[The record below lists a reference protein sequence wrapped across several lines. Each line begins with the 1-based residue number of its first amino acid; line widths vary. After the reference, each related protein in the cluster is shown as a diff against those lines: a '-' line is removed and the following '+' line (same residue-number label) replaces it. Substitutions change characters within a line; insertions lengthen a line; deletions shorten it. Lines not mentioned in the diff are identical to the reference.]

1 MSTPALRNQAFCLLA
16 PILIFALL
24 PTVSVWGSGEK
35 TAHANPNPPALEK
48 AGLVLTF
55 DDRNFDDWLAALPL
69 FDQYGVKATFF
80 ISGPIDEKALAAC
93 RQLIAHGHAIG
104 SHSVHH
110 LKAVEYV
117 REHSVEDYL
126 RQEIQP
132 QLDAWR
138 AAGISVTSFAFPS
151 SSSDAATES
160 ALLKIFRHL
169 RIGGP
174 MAPGDRLSDRDP
186 FFTPLAQVPTR
197 GALPS
202 KGIDYAPTRE
212 DRTFEQLDAALTRAA
227 TRGEILTL
235 YAHGIRHLGGKGH
248 FITPHALEHLF
259 LKAKELKLA
268 FYTFDQFRH
277 PWIRS
282 VNSASKRLSALGFAS
297 QRCARCGPHS
307 TLITA

>member
-1 MSTPALRNQAFCLLA
+1 MSAR
-16 PILIFALL
+16 ALL
-24 PTVSVWGSGEK
+24 PPLCRRMVLMPALALLTALSVAGADKAGPTKIS
-35 TAHANPNPPALEK
+35 NPPPLEK

-110 LKAVEYV
+110 LKALDYV
-117 REHSVEDYL
+117 REHSIEDYL

-132 QLDAWR
+132 QLDAWH
-138 AAGISVTSFAFPS
+138 AAGIPITAFAFPS
-151 SSSDAATES
+151 SSSDAATER
-160 ALLKIFRHL
+160 ALLKVFRHL

-186 FFTPLAQVPTR
+186 FFTLLAQVPTR

-212 DRTFEQLDAALTRAA
+212 DRTFEQFDAALARAA

-235 YAHGIRHLGGKGH
+235 YAHGIRNMGGKGH
-248 FITPHALEHLF
+248 FITPQALEHLF
-259 LKAKELKLA
+259 LKARELKLM
-268 FYTFDQFRH
+268 FYTFDQL
-277 PWIRS
+277 PS
-282 VNSASKRLSALGFAS
+282 SAS
-297 QRCARCGPHS
+297 PDE
-307 TLITA
+307 

>member
-1 MSTPALRNQAFCLLA
+1 MSAR
-16 PILIFALL
+16 ALL
-24 PTVSVWGSGEK
+24 PPLCRRMVLMPALALLTALSVAGADKAGL
-35 TAHANPNPPALEK
+35 TTIPNPPSLEK

-80 ISGPIDEKALAAC
+80 ISGPIDDKALAAC

-117 REHSVEDYL
+117 REHSIEDYV
-126 RQEIQP
+126 RHEIQP
-132 QLDAWR
+132 QLEAWQ

-151 SSSDAATES
+151 SSSDAATER

-248 FITPHALEHLF
+248 FITPQALEHLF
-259 LKAKELKLA
+259 LKARELKLA
-268 FYTFDQFRH
+268 FYTFDQLPGSLHAER
-277 PWIRS
+277 
-282 VNSASKRLSALGFAS
+282 
-297 QRCARCGPHS
+297 
-307 TLITA
+307 

>member
-1 MSTPALRNQAFCLLA
+1 MCSRVLLIRVFRLLL
-16 PILIFALL
+16 PMWIFALL
-24 PTVSVWGSGEK
+24 PTASVSGAEG
-35 TAHANPNPPALEK
+35 TAAPAPPNPPPLEK

-110 LKAVEYV
+110 LKAVDYV
-117 REHSVEDYL
+117 REHSIEDYL

-132 QLDAWR
+132 QLDAWH
-138 AAGISVTSFAFPS
+138 AAGIPITAFAFPS
-151 SSSDAATES
+151 SSSDAATER
-160 ALLKIFRHL
+160 ALLKVFRHL

-186 FFTPLAQVPTR
+186 FFTPLAQVSTR

-212 DRTFEQLDAALTRAA
+212 DRTYEQLDAALTRAA

-235 YAHGIRHLGGKGH
+235 YAHGIRRLGGKGH
-248 FITPHALEHLF
+248 FITPQALEHLF
-259 LKAKELKLA
+259 AKARELKLM
-268 FYTFDQFRH
+268 FYTFDEL
-277 PWIRS
+277 PG
-282 VNSASKRLSALGFAS
+282 AAGL
-297 QRCARCGPHS
+297 
-307 TLITA
+307 